1 MRKAITKNYDQMI
14 KVEQAEQ
21 KVMHKQEEQKV
32 LDEQEFPVHL
42 DGNMQRNLNDDQEI
56 LNNSNLIKMRPKNRK
71 KLAIDRNGEEIVGT
85 KKNVRPGYRG
95 TRKVKNFK
103 IEGL

>member
-1 MRKAITKNYDQMI
+1 
-14 KVEQAEQ
+14 
-21 KVMHKQEEQKV
+21 
-32 LDEQEFPVHL
+32 
-42 DGNMQRNLNDDQEI
+42 
-56 LNNSNLIKMRPKNRK
+56 MRPKNRK